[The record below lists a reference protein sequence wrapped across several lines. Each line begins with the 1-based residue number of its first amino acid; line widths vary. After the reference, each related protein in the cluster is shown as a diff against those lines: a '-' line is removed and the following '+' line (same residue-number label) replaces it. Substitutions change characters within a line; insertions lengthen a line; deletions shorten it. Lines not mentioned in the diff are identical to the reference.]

1 MPYCKKINFLFV
13 HIPKTGGGSM
23 HNYLLRKYSKN
34 ETTLYSGIRNKIIPD
49 SEFQKFS
56 LQHQFYTTLYKYR
69 KELNIDFNDNLRI
82 AATVRN
88 PYTRLVSDLFH
99 FKLIKTDSNPEEVYN
114 QILNNYLYKTNLDNH
129 NTPQYKF
136 VVDENNIIIKDI
148 KIFRFENL
156 SQEIKE
162 YGFSDFNVHTGSS
175 KQKGIP
181 LKREEDYLKYLN
193 NKSIEL
199 INKFYEKDFEL
210 FNYKML

>member
-175 KQKGIP
+175 KRG
-181 LKREEDYLKYLN
+181 R
-193 NKSIEL
+193 
-199 INKFYEKDFEL
+199 L
-210 FNYKML
+210 FKIFK